1 MGRGE
6 IKINK
11 KEFKNRAYSYKTFKL
26 NKSKYELLEA
36 YAIEARNFR
45 NIVSEE
51 IYNNYRQNIFYRE
64 INKNKLVTELKYLN
78 KCTKI
83 SSADCQQA
91 IRDVYIKYETNLD
104 ILIKKY
110 CKINTNDKPI
120 KLLFNYMVRY
130 YKDEEHFEKMLEDQ
144 FIDIFNKINVKNPEE
159 KDLENYNFRLK
170 LLNEY
175 VSLKRKNFFKGQTNL
190 NFISFVR
197 YTQDFIIKKIN
208 KVTYKSL
215 TFNHMNV

>member
-1 MGRGE
+1 MSE
-6 IKINK
+6 

-91 IRDVYIKYETNLD
+91 IRDVYTKYETNLD
-104 ILIKKY
+104 ILIKKH

-120 KLLFNYMVRY
+120 KLLFNYMVR
-130 YKDEEHFEKMLEDQ
+130 
-144 FIDIFNKINVKNPEE
+144 
-159 KDLENYNFRLK
+159 
-170 LLNEY
+170 
-175 VSLKRKNFFKGQTNL
+175 
-190 NFISFVR
+190 
-197 YTQDFIIKKIN
+197 
-208 KVTYKSL
+208 
-215 TFNHMNV
+215 